1 MRPDSPDMAAPEE
14 PLRRRKVREPGPE
27 PGSSPAPG
35 RDPAGGPAHLR
46 AGTFWLTRIVL
57 LRALAFVYFVAFLV
71 AFHQNKQLIGDRGLL
86 PCKTYLKSV
95 QRHFQGQIGWD
106 TMSYTPTVLWLL
118 DWSHMDSNLDALALL
133 GLGISTFI
141 LVTGCA
147 NMVLMVALWV
157 LYMSL
162 VNVGQI
168 WMGVPAAGNGVPGN
182 FPVPSLDSVSTAQGD
197 PHVPDR
203 SVGISVA
210 DFQNHAR
217 SGILVWGSGSCC
229 LLSVLPWQ
237 GLIKIRGDQCWQDL
251 TCMDFHYETQPVPN
265 PVAYFL
271 HRSPWWVHRFE
282 TLSNH
287 FLELV
292 VPFFVFLG
300 RRMCVLHG
308 ALQILF
314 QVVLIISGNL
324 SFLNWLTIV
333 PSVACFDDA
342 TLGFLFPS
350 GPGGLKDQVLKMQK
364 EKARGAQ
371 PTLRYGC
378 MVRQA
383 VNLALGLL
391 VAWLSIPVVLNLLS
405 PKQVMNSSFNP
416 LRIVNTYGA
425 FGSITRE
432 RTEVILQGTA
442 SPNASAPDAVWEDYE
457 FQCKPGDL
465 RRRPCLIS
473 PYHHRLDWLMWFA
486 AFQTYEQHEWVIHLA
501 GKLLANDADTLSLLA
516 LNPFAGRAP
525 PRWVRGEH
533 YRYKFSRPGGLHA
546 AEGKWWIRKRLGP
559 YFPPLSLRDLRDYFR
574 SREWPHPGPVHP
586 K

>member
-1 MRPDSPDMAAPEE
+1 MPLDGPAMAAPGEQ
-14 PLRRRKVREPGPE
+14 LRRRKAADAGQEPASPTGP
-27 PGSSPAPG
+27 GH
-35 RDPAGGPAHLR
+35 DPAGCPARLR

-57 LRALAFVYFVAFLV
+57 LRALAFIYFVAFLV

-86 PCKTYLKSV
+86 PCRAYLKSV
-95 QRHFQGQIGWD
+95 QQHFRGQVGWD
-106 TMSYTPTVLWLL
+106 AVSYAPTLLWLL
-118 DWSHMDSNLDALALL
+118 DWSHMDANLDALALL
-133 GLGISTFI
+133 GLGISSFV
-141 LVTGCA
+141 LVTSCA
-147 NMVLMVALWV
+147 NMVLMTALWV

-168 WMGVPAAGNGVPGN
+168 WYSFGWESQLLETG
-182 FPVPSLDSVSTAQGD
+182 FL
-197 PHVPDR
+197 
-203 SVGISVA
+203 GIFLCPLWTLSRLPRKTPTSRIV
-210 DFQNHAR
+210 
-217 SGILVWGSGSCC
+217 LWGFRWLIFRIMLGA
-229 LLSVLPWQ
+229 
-237 GLIKIRGDQCWQDL
+237 GLIKIRGDQCWRDL

-265 PVAYFL
+265 PMAYFL
-271 HRSPWWVHRFE
+271 HHSPWWVHRFE

-308 ALQILF
+308 ALQIFF
-314 QVVLIISGNL
+314 QVVLIVSGNL

-333 PSVACFDDA
+333 PSIACFDDA
-342 TLGFLFPS
+342 TVGFLFSS
-350 GPGGLKDQVLKMQK
+350 GPGSLKDQVLKMQ
-364 EKARGAQ
+364 EEEAREAR
-371 PTLRYGC
+371 PTPTYGC

-383 VNLALGLL
+383 ANLALGVLL
-391 VAWLSIPVVLNLLS
+391 AWLSIPVVINLLS
-405 PKQVMNSSFNP
+405 PKQVMNTSFNP

-457 FQCKPGDL
+457 FKCKPGDL

-501 GKLLANDADTLSLLA
+501 GRLLANDAEVLSLLA
-516 LNPFAGRAP
+516 LNPFADRAP

-546 AEGKWWIRKRLGP
+546 ADGKWWIRKRIGP
-559 YFPPLSLRDLRDYFR
+559 YFPPLSLQNLKGYFR
-574 SREWPHPGPVHP
+574 SREWPFPAPAE